1 MLFSKLPNVGISIF
15 SEMTKMAN
23 QFNAINLS
31 QGFPNFNCS
40 PFLISLV
47 EKYMQLAKNQYAPME
62 GVFELRQAI
71 AEKVKNLYKRQ
82 YDPVSEIT
90 VTAGATQAIFTAISA
105 FIRENDEVIIFE
117 PAFDCY
123 VPAIKLNGGVPVFV
137 SLKLPDYH
145 IDWMEVQKH
154 ISSRTR
160 MIIIN
165 SPHNPSG
172 SILLQADIEKLQ
184 KIVAGSKI
192 IVVSDEVYEHVI
204 FGNEMHQSVCRFESL
219 ANNSI
224 VISSFGKTY
233 HTTGWK
239 VGYALAPANLMA
251 EFRKV
256 HQFIVYAVNT
266 PIQYAYAEFLRNA
279 DDYLNLAAFY
289 EQKRDLFCSKLEN
302 SRFSIL
308 PSNGTYYQLL
318 AYAPISNIR
327 DVEMVENLI
336 KNIGVAAIPI
346 SVFYHEQTDNKVL
359 RFCFAKDDDT
369 LIEAAKRLSSL

>member
-1 MLFSKLPNVGISIF
+1 
-15 SEMTKMAN
+15 MTKMAN